1 MKLSEI
7 VDTYN
12 LLVTASYDNKVW
24 TYVCPMLVKANG
36 APVTGSSGHPVD
48 ALYLMAKSASGRP
61 LTIKTHGI
69 VLNPIQYDG
78 W

>member
-7 VDTYN
+7 VDQYN
-12 LLVTASYDNKVW
+12 LQVTAVYSNRQW
-24 TYVCPMLVKANG
+24 TYTCPMLVKANG
-36 APVTGSSGHPVD
+36 APVTGSSGHPLD
-48 ALYLMAKSASGRP
+48 ALYLMAKSASGRH
-61 LTIKTHGI
+61 LTIKTQNI